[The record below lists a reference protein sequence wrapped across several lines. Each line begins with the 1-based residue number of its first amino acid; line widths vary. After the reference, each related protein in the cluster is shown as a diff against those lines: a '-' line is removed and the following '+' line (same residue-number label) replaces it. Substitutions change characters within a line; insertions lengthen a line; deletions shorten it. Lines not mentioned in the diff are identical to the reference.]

1 MLLHDR
7 GGSNSKLDFAHIATF
22 FLLSSKAFFLQFFIP
37 VQKASFTSFDI
48 RKGSEMP
55 ESALRL
61 IQADLE
67 WLLSKV
73 HLGPF
78 VYLLLFYGSSAL
90 KSQERLSK
98 ELTLSFIYEMFK
110 FDAAQVTM

>member
-1 MLLHDR
+1 
-7 GGSNSKLDFAHIATF
+7 
-22 FLLSSKAFFLQFFIP
+22 
-37 VQKASFTSFDI
+37 
-48 RKGSEMP
+48 MP

-98 ELTLSFIYEMFK
+98 ELTLSFIYKMLQDSNLMLPKSKYK
-110 FDAAQVTM
+110 FWKPYYLIKANQGSSNVIEIFSSTIEQRDTNTCLEIAWVKMVVFR